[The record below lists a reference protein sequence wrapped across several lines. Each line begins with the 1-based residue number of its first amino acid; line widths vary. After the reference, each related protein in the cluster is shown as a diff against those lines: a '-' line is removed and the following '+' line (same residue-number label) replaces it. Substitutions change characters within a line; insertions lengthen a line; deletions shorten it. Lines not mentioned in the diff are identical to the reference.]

1 MPSFCDAALQ
11 CSFPL
16 CVLGILAP
24 CRSRQV
30 KKGQKFQPGDFSE
43 NRRASSRITMP
54 GLPPVEEL
62 PCRSTAQFLLQN
74 HANQIVQQYISSH
87 KFQEMAEKTQ
97 FKLLAEEFLP
107 TWFIVDTSSF
117 QRSGFQKDFW
127 VAAGDS
133 ISVKESAIQEQRY
146 DLPCAHIS
154 RSLGS
159 DLMMSPRAGAYDLI
173 SDNTYLQ
180 GNRWLQLELK
190 ATESASLVY
199 QGGNL
204 SGYVGVRNSATF
216 LIWSLVDSKKKQGMW
231 HCLIPSGQITGK
243 QLSVPTSYTLAQIKK
258 WVSEKFDG
266 GHAFESLRELHHHII
281 FCWAMQGVKLASLE
295 CSIIQGAH
303 MAMQYGLV
311 SAPQKSQKVSL
322 KWKPLQQCSD
332 AEKPGQNSTG
342 HEVLDGY
349 DSFVL
354 W

>member
-1 MPSFCDAALQ
+1 MVAARTQ
-11 CSFPL
+11 SHG
-16 CVLGILAP
+16 VGISGI
-24 CRSRQV
+24 SRRQFV
-30 KKGQKFQPGDFSE
+30 
-43 NRRASSRITMP
+43 R
-54 GLPPVEEL
+54 V
-62 PCRSTAQFLLQN
+62 CRSTEQCYVPDLEFSGLQ
-74 HANQIVQQYISSH
+74 
-87 KFQEMAEKTQ
+87 
-97 FKLLAEEFLP
+97 
-107 TWFIVDTSSF
+107 
-117 QRSGFQKDFW
+117 
-127 VAAGDS
+127 
-133 ISVKESAIQEQRY
+133 
-146 DLPCAHIS
+146 
-154 RSLGS
+154 
-159 DLMMSPRAGAYDLI
+159 
-173 SDNTYLQ
+173 
-180 GNRWLQLELK
+180 
-190 ATESASLVY
+190 
-199 QGGNL
+199 
-204 SGYVGVRNSATF
+204 
-216 LIWSLVDSKKKQGMW
+216 KKQGMW